1 MQPSRKSIDELFN
14 PQVRYIV
21 PMFQRKYVWLEDP
34 QWQNLWDDIEE
45 KADFRLSDKKTHPHY
60 LGALIVEGVKP
71 ISGNEVTRMLV
82 IDGQQRLT
90 TLQLLLCAYRDVAR
104 KNEWTSLDRRL
115 SRLLENSDQ
124 DVMEEPETEKFKVW
138 PTTLN
143 RGVFSSIVT
152 AGGLDAVEKLHPLIW
167 RPRKRKAEP
176 RSNLVEA
183 YLYFSK
189 KIQEWMDQ
197 ASNKHHKTTE
207 SCATILLQTL
217 NEDFFVIHLSLSEA
231 DDAQEIFYS
240 LNSKAT
246 PLSQS
251 DLMRSLIFMR
261 AEKDGH
267 EKDEIFKDY
276 WGKFETE
283 FWSHEFKRG
292 GRTTSR
298 LDIGL
303 RNFLTA
309 KTGSLID
316 ARRVSEEY
324 RQWITTTPKRYETV
338 RDELHDLIRHCDL
351 YRGFE
356 TAPDD
361 LPSTDFKRIV
371 RDIDVSTVMPLVQ
384 YLELDA
390 AINPEQ
396 RQAALGLLE
405 SFILRRLIVGVETK
419 EYNKFF
425 VNIIDEVK
433 KHKGAEFVS
442 ALESKLLAGGGSTR
456 RWPSDQEVTEQVY
469 TRNLYGVMKTSALR
483 LILERIE
490 LSLRGKKTE
499 NLSID
504 KDITIEHVLP
514 EKWYELWPIQ
524 GNLIPVNV
532 ADYPTYFAKDEMV
545 QLVELIVDRNLKRHT
560 LGNLSLLNRRANPA
574 AGNLSFDKKKIEYA
588 NSVLRLN
595 RYFDQIESWD
605 ENAIRDR
612 AKIMATQICTIWPR
626 RQDTSSP

>member
-1 MQPSRKSIDELFN
+1 
-14 PQVRYIV
+14 
-21 PMFQRKYVWLEDP
+21 
-34 QWQNLWDDIEE
+34 
-45 KADFRLSDKKTHPHY
+45 
-60 LGALIVEGVKP
+60 
-71 ISGNEVTRMLV
+71 
-82 IDGQQRLT
+82 
-90 TLQLLLCAYRDVAR
+90 
-104 KNEWTSLDRRL
+104 
-115 SRLLENSDQ
+115 
-124 DVMEEPETEKFKVW
+124 
-138 PTTLN
+138 
-143 RGVFSSIVT
+143 
-152 AGGLDAVEKLHPLIW
+152 
-167 RPRKRKAEP
+167 
-176 RSNLVEA
+176 
-183 YLYFSK
+183 
-189 KIQEWMDQ
+189 
-197 ASNKHHKTTE
+197 
-207 SCATILLQTL
+207 
-217 NEDFFVIHLSLSEA
+217 
-231 DDAQEIFYS
+231 
-240 LNSKAT
+240 
-246 PLSQS
+246 
-251 DLMRSLIFMR
+251 
-261 AEKDGH
+261 
-267 EKDEIFKDY
+267 
-276 WGKFETE
+276 
-283 FWSHEFKRG
+283 
-292 GRTTSR
+292 
-298 LDIGL
+298 
-303 RNFLTA
+303 
-309 KTGSLID
+309 
-316 ARRVSEEY
+316 
-324 RQWITTTPKRYETV
+324 
-338 RDELHDLIRHCDL
+338 
-351 YRGFE
+351 
-356 TAPDD
+356 
-361 LPSTDFKRIV
+361 
-371 RDIDVSTVMPLVQ
+371 MPLVQ